1 MSEAKFTPGPWQVKH
16 EEYDPWEVIA
26 NIDGP
31 DEGRFHWD
39 SICDC
44 DQDSKS
50 RLDSE
55 ETKANARLIAAAP
68 QMYEALTSVLSVII
82 CLDVYDRYRITR
94 EQCTAALDKARGKP

>member
-1 MSEAKFTPGPWQVKH
+1 MAKFTPGPWVIKH
-16 EEYDPWEVIA
+16 PDYSPWEVIA
-26 NIDGP
+26 NVDGP
-31 DEGRFHWD
+31 DDGIFHYD

-68 QMYEALTSVLSVII
+68 EMYEALKACQLQLLQQNNRHEYVE
-82 CLDVYDRYRITR
+82 D
-94 EQCTAALDKARGKP
+94 ALNLACSALVKAEGGQ